1 MSVFEMAK
9 NYYPVLWSKDRLIAL
24 VKNDPPRLTAAEY
37 QEITGEAYEEG

>member
-24 VKNDPPRLTAAEY
+24 VQNDPPRLTAEQY
-37 QEITGEAYEEG
+37 QQITGEAYSA

>member
-24 VKNDPPRLTAAEY
+24 VENDPPRLTVEEY
-37 QEITGEAYEEG
+37 QKITGEVYST

>member
-24 VKNDPPRLTAAEY
+24 VQNDPPRLTAAEY
-37 QEITGEAYEEG
+37 QEIAGEAYSA